1 MESER
6 KAVAV
11 MAAAFFS
18 SGDKVMVAVEPGFR
32 YTVRK
37 VGISEKN
44 ILSPIDKKRGRQ
56 KRDMP
61 NRAGQNFRYGRHPNT

>member
-44 ILSPIDKKRGRQ
+44 IYPLLTRSVGKRKLPGGRSFTA
-56 KRDMP
+56 P
-61 NRAGQNFRYGRHPNT
+61 CGLLWSFY